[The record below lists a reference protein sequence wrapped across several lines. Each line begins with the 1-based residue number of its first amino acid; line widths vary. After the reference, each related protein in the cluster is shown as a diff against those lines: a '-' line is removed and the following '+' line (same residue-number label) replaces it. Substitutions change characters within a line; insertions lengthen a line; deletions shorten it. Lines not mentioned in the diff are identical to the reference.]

1 MHLNIDI
8 YSDILIENK
17 VKGEITLKKIISIII
32 VMIMLTV
39 PAFAAAR
46 EFEQPADDLLNIVI
60 DGGTSPVEAYAG
72 TEVAVCIRL
81 VNNKAISSLKLSVS
95 YDEKLSV
102 TKSSSG
108 RARITFD
115 IRDPEDS
122 SVFTQADVHE
132 DERTID
138 LNWVSGTSEVTGDCI
153 FATIKF
159 KVSKEAEN
167 GEFLPVT
174 VAAINPNDVFDIDF
188 NNIPFNVINGGVDVV
203 SVMKGDVDG
212 DGRISDNDVITL
224 MKYVSGSEPDVFFVT
239 AADYNDDEEIDDK
252 DVAALFAAV
261 CEYTYALPDIEQ
273 TAEEVPEDKLGIV
286 IGGGTDRRAVIGKTV
301 DVKINLTNNPGI
313 NSLKTVVYWSDVLE
327 LVDAKYDIYDPEDTS
342 AWINTVEDWSAVK
355 DSFAFNWVS
364 ADTEV
369 AEDVTFVTLTFNLP
383 EGTEDGKF
391 LYVAVTADNIFNSNG
406 KEVDFVF
413 LSGGV
418 NATEVTVG
426 DPTGDG
432 SIDNK
437 DVVTLFRY
445 VSSDEVDEV
454 MDAASDFTEDGEV
467 NNKDVVALF
476 RFISTIE

>member
-1 MHLNIDI
+1 MK
-8 YSDILIENK
+8 K
-17 VKGEITLKKIISIII
+17 VISIII
-32 VMIMLTV
+32 VAVMLSV
-39 PAFAAAR
+39 SAFAVER
-46 EFEQPADDLLNIVI
+46 EFEKPADDMLNIVI
-60 DGGTSPVEAYAG
+60 DGGTSVTEAYAG

-81 VNNKAISSLKLSVS
+81 VNNTAISSLKLRVA
-95 YDEKLSV
+95 YDEKL
-102 TKSSSG
+102 TIAKSSSG

-153 FATIKF
+153 YATMKF
-159 KVSKEAEN
+159 KVSKEAEL

-174 VAAINPNDVFDIDF
+174 VAEINPNDVFDIDQ
-188 NNIPFNVINGGVDVV
+188 NNIPFNVINGGIDVV
-203 SVMKGDVDG
+203 SVMKGDMDG

-224 MKYVSGSEPDVFFVT
+224 LNYVSSGSEPEVFFIA
-239 AADYNDDEEIDDK
+239 AADYNDDEAIDDK
-252 DVAALFAAV
+252 DVAALFGTV

-301 DVKINLTNNPGI
+301 DVKINLVNNPGI
-313 NSLKTVVYWSDVLE
+313 KSLKTVVYWSDVLE
-327 LVDAKYDIYDPEDTS
+327 LVDVKYDIYDPEDDS
-342 AWINTVEDWSAVK
+342 AKINTVEDWSAVK

-364 ADTEV
+364 ADKEV
-369 AEDVTFVTLTFNLP
+369 TEDVTFVTLTFNLP

-391 LYVAVTADNIFNSNG
+391 LYVAVTADNIFNEAG

-432 SIDNK
+432 EIDNK

-445 VSSDEVDEV
+445 VSSDEEDEV

-476 RFISTIE
+476 RFLSSIE